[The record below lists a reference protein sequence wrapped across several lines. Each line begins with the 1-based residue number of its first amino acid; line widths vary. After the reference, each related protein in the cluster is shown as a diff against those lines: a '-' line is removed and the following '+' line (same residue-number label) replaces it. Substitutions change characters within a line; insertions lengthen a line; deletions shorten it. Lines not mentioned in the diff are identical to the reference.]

1 MHFITFIGKIS
12 KYRIEILLGI
22 CSVLSGLLL
31 LVTIFLQQNETNKN
45 TNGKV
50 LLEERNEAKEVKLDI
65 RKKRIFVEMSG
76 AVYKP
81 GVYEVEEN
89 SRLSDLLEMAEGLNK
104 QADKSFFYRNYNQA
118 RILSDGEKVHAP
130 SLEEVA
136 TGAFIEQPLII
147 FTNTITSTEDGSSD
161 NSGSAKSSDEK
172 NLINLNTSKAS
183 ELEEL
188 PGIGAVTAEKIVD
201 GRPYT
206 TIQELRTKNI
216 VSESLFTKIESSL
229 AL

>member
-12 KYRIEILLGI
+12 KYRLEILLGI

-31 LVTIFLQQNETNKN
+31 IVTIFLQQNETNKN

-89 SRLSDLLEMAEGLNK
+89 SRLSDLLKMAEGLNK

-118 RILSDGEKVHAP
+118 RIRSDG
-130 SLEEVA
+130 
-136 TGAFIEQPLII
+136 
-147 FTNTITSTEDGSSD
+147 
-161 NSGSAKSSDEK
+161 
-172 NLINLNTSKAS
+172 
-183 ELEEL
+183 
-188 PGIGAVTAEKIVD
+188 
-201 GRPYT
+201 
-206 TIQELRTKNI
+206 
-216 VSESLFTKIESSL
+216 
-229 AL
+229 